1 MRAAMADRRSDRST
15 YSADRRA
22 AHQRGSPQ
30 RSRQH
35 GAIPNDTFPSAM
47 NTAAAVNVKQRLA
60 PSVTV
65 QVCDEILA
73 GKHHDMLSAPV
84 YNLNARTMCFLLEVD
99 MKAQ

>member
-1 MRAAMADRRSDRST
+1 MVRPNDHVNMAQSS
-15 YSADRRA
+15 
-22 AHQRGSPQ
+22 
-30 RSRQH
+30 
-35 GAIPNDTFPSAM
+35 NDTFPSAM

-84 YNLNARTMCFLLEVD
+84 YNLNARTMCLLLEVD

>member
-1 MRAAMADRRSDRST
+1 
-15 YSADRRA
+15 
-22 AHQRGSPQ
+22 
-30 RSRQH
+30 
-35 GAIPNDTFPSAM
+35 M

-73 GKHHDMLSAPV
+73 GKHHDMLSARV